1 MRRSIAILT
10 SLACLL
16 TLDPQ
21 WTSAGTPNPAEL
33 ATHDWLEVRT
43 PHFTVLSDARE
54 SLAIPAARR
63 IEELAEMFRVL
74 FPGLRPYPML
84 PVDVYVFR
92 DEATLASFTPSN
104 VENISGYSVEGP
116 GRFMFVMHADI
127 EGAERGQVV
136 AHEYTHLFLRA
147 NFSEVPI
154 WMNEGLAQYFQTF
167 RVRGSRAEFGHKLE
181 WAPYWLNEHEWSDLE
196 LLFAMKLGSA
206 AYQRDND
213 LRTNTYAQGW
223 ALTHYLQSTKEKAA
237 RFDSILVALRRGL
250 TPRMAFRTQ
259 YPPDQWPGIVD
270 GARKYVRD
278 GMFDYRTV
286 SLPPSAT
293 EMDPRVRKLRSAD
306 ALVRLGDLMLGG
318 DPEERASSAALFTAA
333 LAEDSTLARAQ
344 AGLGYLADLAGDSA
358 KAESWYQRAERRAPA
373 DPRVH
378 LLVGLGQLNRC
389 SDMEHET
396 EAQQANLIGTASR
409 ARAHF
414 EACLKAEADNPEAL
428 AGVAFSRLAT
438 GDLSDP
444 ALGAL
449 TKAADMLPS
458 RKNLKSVLAEA
469 QKAKSERDGRS
480 PGAGP

>member
-1 MRRSIAILT
+1 
-10 SLACLL
+10 
-16 TLDPQ
+16 
-21 WTSAGTPNPAEL
+21 
-33 ATHDWLEVRT
+33 
-43 PHFTVLSDARE
+43 
-54 SLAIPAARR
+54 
-63 IEELAEMFRVL
+63 
-74 FPGLRPYPML
+74 
-84 PVDVYVFR
+84 
-92 DEATLASFTPSN
+92 
-104 VENISGYSVEGP
+104 
-116 GRFMFVMHADI
+116 
-127 EGAERGQVV
+127 
-136 AHEYTHLFLRA
+136 
-147 NFSEVPI
+147 
-154 WMNEGLAQYFQTF
+154 
-167 RVRGSRAEFGHKLE
+167 
-181 WAPYWLNEHEWSDLE
+181 
-196 LLFAMKLGSA
+196 
-206 AYQRDND
+206 
-213 LRTNTYAQGW
+213 
-223 ALTHYLQSTKEKAA
+223 
-237 RFDSILVALRRGL
+237 
-250 TPRMAFRTQ
+250 
-259 YPPDQWPGIVD
+259 
-270 GARKYVRD
+270 
-278 GMFDYRTV
+278 
-286 SLPPSAT
+286 
-293 EMDPRVRKLRSAD
+293 MDPRVRKLRSAD